1 MVCFQCTDNFQ
12 PSFLVSESAQTCKK
26 CKKVKD
32 LIKYSTNL
40 SSYIYSINLQNKFN
54 MISPSF
60 NGNELIYFNPKFIDE
75 GYTEKEVF
83 LEIIDCLNLQNT
95 YYNNVKIITNVCN
108 QMMGLIIDRI
118 NDLISDN
125 PKGYLISLLNILEY
139 NLHLTFITISWL
151 SDKEN
156 NIIIEE
162 ITDNFARVVINS
174 LKFQRDYNFLGRF
187 EQIYKEWEGVL
198 SFDKLAFQ
206 YGIEIVTY
214 LSDKK
219 QINNS
224 QIDPINFKKLIATI
238 RAMYEL
244 LFTCESAYEHKE
256 LIIDK
261 KGNISTKKTNN
272 YSEIAKK
279 YVDCMINRKVS
290 SFDIKTINKLN
301 MVCKKYIGISLEE
314 ISKIIGGLQN
324 HYVNSD
330 DFLIGSVDYFQKL
343 IKHLLQCSDKDAEKF
358 LSILMSARTN
368 NFIFATSTS
377 LRENRPL
384 RKCLITIEDD
394 IVACPI
400 SILEFSLI
408 GLYLDITY
416 ATLPKSPFQKELFT
430 IVDKYVHKKFESD
443 VILHLKNN
451 FIDAFIKGDI
461 EKDNMVPD
469 IEAGRGFLQLPGQID
484 IIMLYRNKM
493 FVIECKDIGLK
504 YTPKSILNEVYRFR
518 KIGNK
523 SFQNKLS
530 NKVESVYNNWDSIVA
545 FLGVSSENKI
555 QKHMP
560 ISLFVTDTFSVAAIE
575 KDLPSPVVPFQKL
588 IEWINQQV

>member
-1 MVCFQCTDNFQ
+1 MNRFSKVVMKNVYYNQNMVMKIFKGDMYIMVCFQCTDNFQ

-214 LSDKK
+214 LSDK
-219 QINNS
+219 N
-224 QIDPINFKKLIATI
+224 KLI
-238 RAMYEL
+238 
-244 LFTCESAYEHKE
+244 
-256 LIIDK
+256 
-261 KGNISTKKTNN
+261 
-272 YSEIAKK
+272 IAK
-279 YVDCMINRKVS
+279 
-290 SFDIKTINKLN
+290 
-301 MVCKKYIGISLEE
+301 
-314 ISKIIGGLQN
+314 
-324 HYVNSD
+324 
-330 DFLIGSVDYFQKL
+330 
-343 IKHLLQCSDKDAEKF
+343 
-358 LSILMSARTN
+358 
-368 NFIFATSTS
+368 
-377 LRENRPL
+377 
-384 RKCLITIEDD
+384 
-394 IVACPI
+394 
-400 SILEFSLI
+400 
-408 GLYLDITY
+408 
-416 ATLPKSPFQKELFT
+416 
-430 IVDKYVHKKFESD
+430 
-443 VILHLKNN
+443 
-451 FIDAFIKGDI
+451 
-461 EKDNMVPD
+461 
-469 IEAGRGFLQLPGQID
+469 
-484 IIMLYRNKM
+484 
-493 FVIECKDIGLK
+493 
-504 YTPKSILNEVYRFR
+504 
-518 KIGNK
+518 
-523 SFQNKLS
+523 
-530 NKVESVYNNWDSIVA
+530 
-545 FLGVSSENKI
+545 
-555 QKHMP
+555 
-560 ISLFVTDTFSVAAIE
+560 
-575 KDLPSPVVPFQKL
+575 
-588 IEWINQQV
+588 